1 VESDPTKQVEST
13 RGTPPRR
20 GLSRKWIVAT
30 ILAALLVGA
39 AGAYVIMSH
48 NSAKNKDSTAE
59 KVLTV
64 DDLDGSDI
72 HLNPDT
78 SDASVDNLTKQ
89 LKANI
94 DKQIAAKENPI
105 DTVEELA
112 DILSN
117 TVNSTRQDQLIV
129 FMEDFLANHEDSLW
143 FTYNYDTPS
152 QAQVNYW
159 KAELYAYMVYY
170 YRNLMNNKFTDSD
183 GKLVDT
189 SAEQLKY
196 IDLYIAL
203 ANDPA
208 SHPAIPEEDSYYMAG
223 YQYKEID
230 TFTALENEMKGTG
243 STNE

>member
-1 VESDPTKQVEST
+1 
-13 RGTPPRR
+13 
-20 GLSRKWIVAT
+20 
-30 ILAALLVGA
+30 
-39 AGAYVIMSH
+39 M
-48 NSAKNKDSTAE
+48 
-59 KVLTV
+59 
-64 DDLDGSDI
+64 
-72 HLNPDT
+72 
-78 SDASVDNLTKQ
+78 
-89 LKANI
+89 NI
-94 DKQIAAKENPI
+94 RAVKENPI